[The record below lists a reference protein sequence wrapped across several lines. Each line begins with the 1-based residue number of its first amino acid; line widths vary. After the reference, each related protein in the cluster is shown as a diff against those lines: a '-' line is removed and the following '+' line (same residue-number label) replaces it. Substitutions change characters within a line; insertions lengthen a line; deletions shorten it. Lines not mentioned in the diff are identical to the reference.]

1 MKKILLLLV
10 GFVVSFA
17 VGAQDYSGWYV
28 NVPHTANGFED
39 NGLNPNNEGISTHFL
54 AIGTGYFKIK
64 VWDGSSDHWYTT
76 SGEILQSQWVSLGDE
91 KDSNADGMTIKNA
104 TENQNFTVKY
114 NCATNQVI
122 VIPEGGQVEP
132 PVTTDNDFYVIGPA
146 FGGWNLKDANCK
158 MTPQGGNVYT
168 YVAANGISGLWKI
181 NNGSWDKSFGP
192 NSNGDAPELNKLYE
206 MADNGNF
213 SSDFKG
219 KVTIKFTY
227 VPNGVS
233 TLLLETETTPIVPGA
248 DNAIYMHFKYDLE
261 EYGKDGKNTI
271 PYCEF
276 FNTNNNDKKSQQMTL
291 ESDRYSIW
299 KAPLADG
306 DETKYNAVRF
316 YFAKPDKDNQP
327 QQATYSSYSFTND
340 NNNTVAYFDQEN
352 WTKYIYATSAR
363 EEDNKEYAVQ
373 SYLSYADFKALDQL
387 DIANGGRRNLYLVG
401 WGNGEGATI
410 RYYDENGVEQGMTN
424 TLTEALKLKE
434 DGGCFYLTFVKPAGG
449 SFKVS
454 WLSVADAVAAL
465 PKNYGKTHS
474 QREWATFDLGL
485 IGVDKDYEY
494 PEGAEKLNYNRYDG
508 INGKVYMKRNISV
521 RYMNYNQADWV
532 LPTTID
538 ELPEVGF
545 KRWLVIDTHFEE
557 GNPDET
563 CKTATITSFDP
574 NPSVKVKVS
583 EVTPRDEELDDATAK
598 MMHVDCLK
606 AASDN
611 GHIFM
616 KKVNYAVGVAD
627 IIATNIS
634 YVQNADFSR
643 VYTLYVNDR
652 EVGHH
657 SGTNLQSLRIDYFPL
672 SFGENSMGVRAKY
685 TDSKTGLSFHS
696 RTGKGAVETD
706 LSFEA
711 PKEKELKGRYVFER
725 MDDDEGKQ
733 VYGIYVEGLDCEI
746 DNVKG
751 YHAYS
756 DFSFDCGSSARF
768 VDANHPIHTIVPE
781 IVPAWSGWN
790 KGDDWSSKLKEER
803 DLAPVFIH
811 DAVHVDDFSHLETK
825 TVKCTVY
832 AVYPFMYNPDA
843 TFEVNAPSNAPARAP
858 RAQDFTGFK
867 VFNSSVP
874 TEMNLLVTTD
884 GAVSGVENVEG
895 AEADDAPVEYWT
907 ISGVRVAGEPAP
919 GIYLRRQGDKVA
931 KVVIR

>member
-76 SGEILQSQWVSLGDE
+76 SGEIPQSQWVSLGDE

-206 MADNGNF
+206 MANNGNF

-276 FNTNNNDKKSQQMTL
+276 FNTNNNDKKTQQMTL

-598 MMHVDCLK
+598 MMHVDCLN

-825 TVKCTVY
+825 TVKCIVY

>member
-28 NVPHTANGFED
+28 NVPHTANDFED

-76 SGEILQSQWVSLGDE
+76 SGEIPQSQWVSLGDE

-276 FNTNNNDKKSQQMTL
+276 FNTNNNDKKNQQMTL

-598 MMHVDCLK
+598 MMHVDCLN

-725 MDDDEGKQ
+725 MDDEGKQ
-733 VYGIYVEGLDCEI
+733 FYGIYVDGLDCEI

-790 KGDDWSSKLKEER
+790 KGDDWSTKLKEER
-803 DLAPVFIH
+803 GLAPVFIH

-825 TVKCTVY
+825 TVKCIVY